1 MIYKILDNLA
11 IREIFIKR
19 GTLMALPNNKIERLK
34 ILEYPMTKVL
44 CRTLMVKL
52 DVFFIYCE

>member
-11 IREIFIKR
+11 IREMFIKR
-19 GTLMALPNNKIERLK
+19 GTLMALLNNKIERFK
-34 ILEYPMTKVL
+34 ILEYPMIKVL